1 MSKKGLSRIFCWSK
15 WIFAS
20 LFFLCLLISL
30 SVYLFRDKVVG
41 IVVVEINKN
50 LNTPVKVGNVDLTF
64 WGSFPNLSVDFNEVF
79 VHDAIPEANKSDTL
93 FYSKKIRLKFN
104 LIDILNKNYKVK
116 KIEVFPGYGHIKHF
130 ADGRSNYDIFKP
142 STDTTPSPFQ
152 FTLNELYFED
162 FRLDYSHFGTAQFH
176 ATRLAD
182 FRLSGD
188 FTEKVAD
195 LTAESN
201 LEIIYAQSGEVKL
214 VEHKAAYFKLKLR
227 INQEDGTINLPDA
240 SVQIANLPF
249 IFGLDVN
256 EKLIDVRLNANNLQ
270 LVDVARNIQ
279 HQGTKKIA
287 DLRGT
292 GTVQFNFHYTDERK
306 EDASGKIECNFGVKN
321 GNIVEPTENLLISNI
336 NINGFYGNTNKKLGE
351 HLSLDKLNFQTIA
364 GPFAGNLM
372 ITEFNQPHFQ
382 GKAIG
387 SIDLAILHAIFPL
400 PSIQSTSGK
409 IAVDSKFDVKSTTAG
424 AEIRNC
430 DGNIDFADVQCQLV
444 NDKRYFDHITGRFY
458 WKDNIAG
465 LEKLSLTIGNSDL
478 SLDGKFEQLQAYLNN
493 TGKLK
498 ADIKIRSAFLDVQD
512 FSTSTKAE
520 EIANGRNYI
529 LPNNIDGN
537 LHLMANNLTYE
548 KHQFKKLS
556 TELVIFERNL
566 HFKQLSLQNSEAD
579 IVGNLLIR
587 EKSPEIFTIST
598 NAHSNNISFAPLFAE
613 WDNFQQT
620 VISSNNISGKAII
633 DLQFSAPFDL
643 KSGIKSKDIVA
654 TVKMKIDDGRLKNID
669 AFKSITVSLKESV
682 MTRMI
687 LKENNIQNFENNLLD
702 LKFASIENTFTI
714 SNGRLSIPRMT
725 IISNALTVNLSG
737 VHDFDNQID
746 YHLDFNLRDIKKKQ
760 TKSEFGEIID
770 DGTGLQLFAHMFG
783 PIDNPTIKWDQQA
796 KRELVK
802 ANIEADKQ
810 TAKEMLK
817 AEFGLF
823 KKDST
828 LRVYQVKEKPK
839 EEIQINFGKTE
850 ETEVV
855 EDVKV
860 KKDNKINKTVQN
872 WKNEA
877 DKAKDNKIKF
887 ISD

>member
-1 MSKKGLSRIFCWSK
+1 MSKKGLSRIFRWSK

-20 LFFLCLLISL
+20 LFVLCLLISL
-30 SVYLFRDKVVG
+30 SVYLLRDKVIG
-41 IVVVEINKN
+41 IVVAEINKN
-50 LNTPVKVGNVDLTF
+50 LNTPVKVGNMDLTF
-64 WGSFPNLSVDFNEVF
+64 WGSFPNLSVDFNEVY
-79 VHDAIPEANKSDTL
+79 VHDAIPEAKQSDTL
-93 FYSKKIRLKFN
+93 FYSEKIRLRFN
-104 LIDILNKNYKVK
+104 PIDILNKNYKVK

-130 ADGRSNYDIFKP
+130 VDGRSNYDILKP
-142 STDTTPSPFQ
+142 STDTTSSPFQ

-162 FRLDYSHFGTAQFH
+162 FRLDYSHFGAAQFH

-188 FTEKVAD
+188 FTEKVTD
-195 LTAESN
+195 LTAESH
-201 LEIIYAQSGEVKL
+201 LEIISAQSGEVKL
-214 VEHKAAYFKLKLR
+214 VQHKTAYFDLKLR
-227 INQEDGTINLPDA
+227 IDQENGTVNLPDA
-240 SVQIANLPF
+240 PIQIANLPF
-249 IFGLDVN
+249 IFGLDIH
-256 EKLIDVRLNANNLQ
+256 EKLIDIRLNANNLQ
-270 LVDVARNIQ
+270 LVDVAKNIQ
-279 HQGTKKIA
+279 HQGTKKISE
-287 DLRGT
+287 LKGT
-292 GTVQFNFHYTDERK
+292 GTVQFNFHYTNERQ
-306 EDASGKIECNFGVKN
+306 ENEIGKIECNFGVKN
-321 GNIVEPTENLLISNI
+321 GKIVEPNENLRISNI

-400 PSIQSTSGK
+400 PSVQSTSGK

-424 AEIRNC
+424 AEIRSC
-430 DGNIDFADVQCQLV
+430 DGNIDFADVQCQLI

-465 LEKLSLTIGNSDL
+465 LQKFSLTVGNSDL
-478 SLDGKFEQLQAYLNN
+478 ALDGKFEQLQAYLNN
-493 TGKLK
+493 AGKLK
-498 ADIKIRSAFLDVQD
+498 ADVKVRSAFLDVQD
-512 FSTSTKAE
+512 FSSSTKSE
-520 EIANGRNYI
+520 EIADGRNFI
-529 LPNNIDGN
+529 LPDNIDGN
-537 LHLMANNLTYE
+537 LHLLANNLKYE
-548 KHQFKKLS
+548 KHEFKKLT

-579 IVGNLLIR
+579 IIGNVLIQ

-598 NAHSNNISFAPLFAE
+598 NAYSNNISFTPLFAE

-620 VISSNNISGKAII
+620 VISANNISGKAIV

-643 KSGIKSKDIVA
+643 RSGIKSKDIVA
-654 TVKMKIDDGRLKNID
+654 TVKMKIDEGRLKNVG
-669 AFKSITVSLKESV
+669 AFKAITASLKESV
-682 MTRMI
+682 MTRAI
-687 LKENNIQNFENNLLD
+687 LKQNNIQNFENNLLD
-702 LKFASIENTFTI
+702 LKFANMENTFTI

-725 IISNALTVNLSG
+725 IISNAMTVNLSG
-737 VHDFDNQID
+737 IHDFDNQID
-746 YHLDFNLRDIKKKQ
+746 YHLDFNLRDIKKGQ

-783 PIDNPTIKWDQQA
+783 PMDTPTIKWDQQA

-828 LRVYQVKEKPK
+828 LRAYQAKEKPK
-839 EEIQINFGKTE
+839 EEIQITFGKTE
-850 ETEVV
+850 GTEVV

-860 KKDNKINKTVQN
+860 KKDNKINKKLQK
-872 WKNEA
+872 WKEEA
-877 DKAKDNKIKF
+877 EQSKDNKIKV
-887 ISD
+887 IAD